1 MERDPFG
8 VWEIVVPAKNGQPAI
23 PHNTKVKVR
32 PITITHIKPQTD
44 MIVTRFL

>member
-1 MERDPFG
+1 MKRDPFG

-32 PITITHIKPQTD
+32 TIYYHSHTTKI
-44 MIVTRFL
+44 